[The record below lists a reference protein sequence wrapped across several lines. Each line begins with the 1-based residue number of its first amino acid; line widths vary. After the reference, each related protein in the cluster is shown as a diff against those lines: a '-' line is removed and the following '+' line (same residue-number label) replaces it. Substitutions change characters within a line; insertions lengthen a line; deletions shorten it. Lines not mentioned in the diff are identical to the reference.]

1 MLLNI
6 KRLFFTTALFCL
18 AVLCWFVFTQEDGTT
33 PVNTTPYTDFQ
44 DMKGYEWAI
53 DAVNE
58 LVEKGVIS
66 GINETTFDPDG
77 EITREQL
84 AKMLTVA
91 FGLADGGEVGYSD
104 VEKDRW
110 SYKYISAAGSFMF
123 IEGDKFQPTKSVSR
137 EETAAA
143 VVKCAGIELPE
154 DTRVLDTQFSDGML
168 VAPSIKKEVAA
179 AYENDLIDGI
189 DGKLQPITPIR
200 RCDAALMI
208 YRGMLLEEKG
218 LTPILGKA
226 QVDCETAVKWAENM
240 GAAQIFIDAAPIY
253 WKYGELTGIRPEV
266 LYCQAAKE
274 TNYGKY
280 TGQVTPDMNNWAGIK
295 RADATGDA
303 PEDHE
308 SFATPD
314 DGVRAHFNHMAAYV
328 GVDPV
333 GETHPRYDAALSRS
347 WAGSVRYVEQ
357 LGGKWAP
364 DENYGKSIVNDFL
377 DKLLETK

>member
-1 MLLNI
+1 MLNI
-6 KRLFFTTALFCL
+6 KRLFFTTAVFCI
-18 AVLCWFVFTQEDGTT
+18 AILCWFVFMGDDGTT
-33 PVNTTPYTDFQ
+33 PVNTTPKTDFQ
-44 DMKGYEWAI
+44 DMQGYEWAF

-66 GINETTFDPDG
+66 GITETTFDPDG

-84 AKMLTVA
+84 AKMLATA
-91 FGLADGGEVGYSD
+91 FNLSEGGDVSYGD

-110 SYKYISAAGSFMF
+110 SYKYISAASGFMF

-143 VVKCAGIELPE
+143 VVKCAGLEIPD

-179 AYENDLIDGI
+179 AYENKLIDGI
-189 DGKLQPITPIR
+189 DGKLQPITPVR

-208 YRGMLLEEKG
+208 YRGMLLQDKE

-226 QVDCETAVKWAENM
+226 QTDCETAKKWAENM
-240 GAAQIFIDAAPIY
+240 GAAERFINIADTY

-280 TGQVTPDMNNWAGIK
+280 TGQVTPEMNNWAGIK
-295 RADATGDA
+295 RADAAGDA

-314 DGVRAHFNHMAAYV
+314 DGVRAHFNHMGAYV

-333 GETHPRYDAALSRS
+333 GETHGRYQAALTRS
-347 WAGSVRYVEQ
+347 WAGSVKYVEQ

-364 DENYGKSIVNDFL
+364 DGNYGRSIVNDYL
-377 DKLLETK
+377 DKLLETQ